1 MNMQAYHNETVD
13 NVVAYIAKCYYQKTG
28 KYIVQMLMY
37 KILALFDFQCV
48 RDLGVPCTELSYMAL
63 DMGPVPNEL
72 YNDKITG
79 TKYRVDYKENF
90 TGRISK
96 FYVAIGEPNMNY
108 VSDYEQEILD
118 KIITEFTS
126 KSITTK
132 QASKLTHERI
142 VAWRK
147 TREHNPN
154 GIIDYGDE
162 FDNLADKNEDDMT
175 AAEIA
180 YSQYRMFTHA

>member
-1 MNMQAYHNETVD
+1 MQAYHNETVD
-13 NVVAYIAKCYYQKTG
+13 NVVAYIAKRYYEEAG

-48 RDLGVPCTELSYMAL
+48 RELGLPCTELSYMAL
-63 DMGPVPNEL
+63 EMGPVPDEL
-72 YNDKITG
+72 YNDKIKG

-90 TGRISK
+90 DGHISK
-96 FYVAIGEPNMNY
+96 FYISVDEPDMNY
-108 VSDYEQEILD
+108 VSKYEQEMLD
-118 KIITEFTS
+118 SIIDEFVS
-126 KSITTK
+126 KSITAK

-142 VAWRK
+142 AAWRK
-147 TREHNPN
+147 TRKMKPN
-154 GIIDYGDE
+154 SIIDYGDE
-162 FDNLADKNEDDMT
+162 FDNLADKSEDDMT